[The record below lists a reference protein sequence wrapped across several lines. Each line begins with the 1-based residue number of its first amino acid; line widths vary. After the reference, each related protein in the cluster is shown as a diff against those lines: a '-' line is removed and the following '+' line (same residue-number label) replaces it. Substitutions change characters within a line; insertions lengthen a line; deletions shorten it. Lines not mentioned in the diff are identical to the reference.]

1 MITMTAL
8 TTQKIKA
15 FAHDEEQANSL
26 LALMNYYKVNNL
38 LEISEQ
44 MGLAFL
50 SKLERGEINVEDYLM

>member
-1 MITMTAL
+1 MTAL

-15 FAHDEEQANSL
+15 FAHDEEQADSL

-44 MGLAFL
+44 MGLVFL
-50 SKLERGEINVEDYLM
+50 SKLESGEINVEDYLM

>member
-1 MITMTAL
+1 MTAL

-15 FAHDEEQANSL
+15 FAHDEEQADSL

-50 SKLERGEINVEDYLM
+50 SKLESGEINVDDYLM

>member
-1 MITMTAL
+1 MTAL

-15 FAHDEEQANSL
+15 FAHDEEQAGSL

-50 SKLERGEINVEDYLM
+50 AKLESGEINVEDYLM

>member
-1 MITMTAL
+1 MTAL

-15 FAHDEEQANSL
+15 FAHDEEREDSF

-50 SKLERGEINVEDYLM
+50 SKLESGEINVEDYLM

>member
-1 MITMTAL
+1 MTAL

-15 FAHDEEQANSL
+15 FAHDEEQADSL

-50 SKLERGEINVEDYLM
+50 SKLESGEINVEDCIV